1 MNVIPI
7 NDQTWIICGGRDF
20 ANQEMFNAAMEHL
33 TVKRGMP
40 RCVVNGGARGADMMA
55 RHWGERHALIVKTE
69 EAKWLEFGKAAG
81 PIRNQVMLDKYS
93 PDLIVAFPGGPGTAD
108 MVKRG
113 RAADVQ
119 IAEVTWEP
127 INAG

>member
-7 NDQTWIICGGRDF
+7 NGQTWIICGGRDF

-33 TVKRGMP
+33 TVKHGLP
-40 RCVVNGGARGADMMA
+40 QCVVNGGAQGADMMA
-55 RHWGERHALIVKTE
+55 RHWGERLALDVKTE
-69 EAKWLEFGKAAG
+69 EANWSKYGNAAG
-81 PIRNQVMLDKYS
+81 PIRNQAMLDKYS
-93 PDLIVAFPGGPGTAD
+93 PDLVVAFPGGKGTAD

-113 RAADVQ
+113 RAAGVQ

-127 INAG
+127 IE

>member
-1 MNVIPI
+1 MEVITI
-7 NDQTWIICGGRDF
+7 NHQTWLICGGRDF

-40 RCVVNGGARGADMMA
+40 RCIVNGGERGADMMA
-55 RHWGERHALIVKTE
+55 RHWGERFALDVKTE
-69 EAKWLEFGKAAG
+69 EANWTAYARSAG

-93 PDLIVAFPGGPGTAD
+93 PGLIIAFPGGAGTAD

-113 RAADVQ
+113 REAGIQ
-119 IAEVTWEP
+119 IAEITREP
-127 INAG
+127 TR